1 MPQSPLKVS
10 SCLRIGYLGNAH
22 VNAYRCPVVTKQAGA
37 GGVTRTWMPMARL
50 RPDCD
55 YVHPNAALVTS
66 CWCD

>member
-1 MPQSPLKVS
+1 MEQPTPPADFLPAPTPRSSALQRQS
-10 SCLRIGYLGNAH
+10 N
-22 VNAYRCPVVTKQAGA
+22 CPVVTKQAGA